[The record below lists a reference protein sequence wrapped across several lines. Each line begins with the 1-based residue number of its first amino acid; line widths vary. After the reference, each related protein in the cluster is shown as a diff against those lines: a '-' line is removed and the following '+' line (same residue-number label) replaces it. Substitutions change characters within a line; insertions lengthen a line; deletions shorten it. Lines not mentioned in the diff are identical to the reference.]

1 MSAFYDNS
9 VTDVGRLLLADIQSG
24 AKFVPTK
31 IVIGSGYMPQ
41 GKSTRTMTEVV
52 EVVKELSLNK
62 VQKTSDGSVIFGTA
76 FSNEDILQP
85 FYYRELGLY
94 AKGVYY
100 NDDGEPSNETKE
112 VLYSY
117 GNSGDNAELIPA
129 YSTGSITERQLDLIV
144 YIGNDTEVVL
154 NIEAGTYVTMPVFK
168 EQIENINKEIITI
181 KADFGDIDDKIGNTT
196 DSEATV
202 STGTVC
208 GKLNSILLYLT
219 VTLVEKLSK
228 ITEDISENK
237 ISIGS
242 ADDLSSSATIFGK
255 LAEIKETLITK
266 FNEVISK
273 ITEDVSENKEVM
285 GSPEDISSSPTIFGK
300 IADIKETLTS
310 KFSDVDSRI
319 TGIDGKIGT
328 TTDTGG
334 TASAGS
340 IFAKINKLLTDWTS
354 TRAGRIDSIYANT
367 ETSTSSSSTG
377 TLSQKLNYIK
387 GLIGT
392 SGDSGTTS
400 VFGKLNNIEKKHT
413 KYIEASDNVKIQF
426 IKDTPVEF
434 TRTDTSNSNSYIYIS
449 RFMMNNK
456 VGTIKLKG
464 KIKVSYISGADLK
477 RCYMTGVSKYTPV
490 DSSIRA
496 FYQDVELKSPAF
508 GTVAYDTIPVNE
520 LAKYTSVVTISN
532 PMSLNEVYE
541 FEIVLRQMIDNVD
554 FFLQVYVEC
563 GSTNSTYKVSLSEL
577 NICYDELE
585 VTE

>member
-154 NIEAGTYVTMPVFK
+154 NIEAGTYVTMPVFT

-202 STGTVC
+202 SKGTVF
-208 GKLNSILLYLT
+208 GKLNGILSYLT

-237 ISIGS
+237 TSIGS
-242 ADDLSSSATIFGK
+242 AEDLSTSPTIFGK
-255 LAEIKETLITK
+255 LAEIKETLTTK
-266 FNEVISK
+266 FSEVISK

-310 KFSDVDSRI
+310 KFSEVVSKI
-319 TGIDGKIGT
+319 TGVDGKIGT
-328 TTDTGG
+328 SEDSETDT
-334 TASAGS
+334 
-340 IFAKINKLLTDWTS
+340 
-354 TRAGRIDSIYANT
+354 
-367 ETSTSSSSTG
+367 
-377 TLSQKLNYIK
+377 
-387 GLIGT
+387 
-392 SGDSGTTS
+392 
-400 VFGKLNNIEKKHT
+400 VFGKLNENLKILNNDFFIGGCEIFKGNNTFTVPDNITEIYVTACGRGGNGGARNYNTSKTMKAAT
-413 KYIEASDNVKIQF
+413 GGSGGEAV
-426 IKDTPVEF
+426 
-434 TRTDTSNSNSYIYIS
+434 
-449 RFMMNNK
+449 
-456 VGTIKLKG
+456 
-464 KIKVSYISGADLK
+464 
-477 RCYMTGVSKYTPV
+477 VSKSFIVSPKQTIPITFGAATVVGDLISLQNGNSGSTSYDTNDPEMLIGAKSNGTGGGHSGNSGEQGYDGV
-490 DSSIRA
+490 TGQGGRPYGVGGGGGGSLGNGGDA
-496 FYQDVELKSPAF
+496 FYGTGNEFRLPGYGGGGGANTKISTSDFAQQGGPAIVIIYW
-508 GTVAYDTIPVNE
+508 GI
-520 LAKYTSVVTISN
+520 LGKQQSISDA
-532 PMSLNEVYE
+532 LNR
-541 FEIVLRQMIDNVD
+541 FN
-554 FFLQVYVEC
+554 
-563 GSTNSTYKVSLSEL
+563 
-577 NICYDELE
+577 NI
-585 VTE
+585 